1 MFATSV
7 SARPPTFAVAV
18 ICTSPVS
25 LPAVNRPL
33 GSTFP
38 PEYVT
43 LTVVSAPAQVRALA
57 VNWTLSPRSTVAVS
71 GRMSMDEMHG
81 PAGSGVG
88 AGGGGAG
95 RFTVT
100 FALAVERPPRPLY
113 EAVTVALPMVRA
125 V

>member
-18 ICTSPVS
+18 ICTTPVS

-33 GSTFP
+33 GSTLP

-43 LTVVSAPAQVRALA
+43 LTVVSLPAQVRALA
-57 VNWTLSPRSTVAVS
+57 VNWTVSPRSTVAVS
-71 GRMSMDEMHG
+71 GRMSMDDRHG

-88 AGGGGAG
+88 AGVGAGGAG
-95 RFTVT
+95 RLTVT

-113 EAVTVALPMVRA
+113 EAVTV
-125 V
+125 